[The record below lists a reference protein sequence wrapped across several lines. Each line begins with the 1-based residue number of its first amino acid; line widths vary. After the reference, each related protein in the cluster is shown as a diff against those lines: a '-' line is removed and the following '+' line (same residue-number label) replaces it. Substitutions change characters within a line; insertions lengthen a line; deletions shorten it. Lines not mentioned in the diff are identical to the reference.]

1 MWKASFFLSIGF
13 VTLLVTNTA
22 AQQAGAP
29 VGAGQKVQVIEVTA
43 KRYQYDPSE
52 IHVKKGTRVQLKLR
66 ALDRTHGFLL
76 STYPEGSDGKGR
88 PGLVL
93 PTPQVSWKLEKG
105 QVNVV
110 EFIAD
115 QPGTYDFKCSV
126 ICGWHHRSMKG
137 KLIVEP

>member
-1 MWKASFFLSIGF
+1 MRKIPPFLSIGF
-13 VTLLVTNTA
+13 AILLATNAA

-29 VGAGQKVQVIEVTA
+29 TTSENVQVIEVTA

-52 IHVKKGTRVQLKLR
+52 IHVKKGAKVQLRLR

-76 STYPEGSDGKGR
+76 SPYPEGSDGKGQ
-88 PGLVL
+88 PGLIL
-93 PTPQVSWKLEKG
+93 PTPQTNWKLEKD

-110 EFIAD
+110 EFVAE

-126 ICGWHHRSMKG
+126 VCGWHHRSMKG

>member
-1 MWKASFFLSIGF
+1 MRKASFFLSMGF
-13 VTLLVTNTA
+13 LILLATSIA

-29 VGAGQKVQVIEVTA
+29 TGASEKVQVIEVTA
-43 KRYQYDPSE
+43 RRYQYDPSE
-52 IHVKKGTRVQLKLR
+52 IHVKKGARVQLKLR

-88 PGLVL
+88 PGLGF

-110 EFIAD
+110 EFVAD